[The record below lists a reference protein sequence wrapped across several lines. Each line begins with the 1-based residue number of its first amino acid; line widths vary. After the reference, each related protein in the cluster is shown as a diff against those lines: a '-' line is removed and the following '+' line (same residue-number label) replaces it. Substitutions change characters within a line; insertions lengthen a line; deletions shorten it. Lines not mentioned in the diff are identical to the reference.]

1 MRNRKRRMENFTF
14 YDYRE
19 ICTHLEQMVQKGWML
34 KRIGLFWEY
43 ERIEPARLHLQCLI
57 AGDKEEM
64 RKGRGRLPQDDW
76 KQVCQ
81 SDRMGIYCCD
91 REEAP
96 PFGSTAKEELEAVR
110 GIGIKDIFFQ
120 GSLFLQQPA
129 AGVDFFSSLG
139 RDFTGVL
146 SDGGRLL
153 GGICFLM
160 VVLFAWARQSV
171 IFYGISGQRRRF

>member
-14 YDYRE
+14 YDYRA
-19 ICTHLEQMVQKGWML
+19 ICTHLEQMAQKGWML

-43 ERIEPARLHLQCLI
+43 ERIEPARLHFAVSHCRGI
-57 AGDKEEM
+57 KEEIEE
-64 RKGRGRLPQDDW
+64 KDGGRLPQDGW

-96 PFGSTAKEELEAVR
+96 PFGSTAKEELEAVH
-110 GIGIKDIFFQ
+110 GIGIKRY
-120 GSLFLQQPA
+120 LFSGLLVFAAALLQEWT
-129 AGVDFFSSLG
+129 FFSSLG

-153 GGICFLM
+153 GG
-160 VVLFAWARQSV
+160 SV
-171 IFYGISGQRRRF
+171 F

>member
-43 ERIEPARLHLQCLI
+43 ERIEPARLHFAVSHCRGI
-57 AGDKEEM
+57 KEEIEE
-64 RKGRGRLPQDDW
+64 KDGGRLPQDGW

-81 SDRMGIYCCD
+81 SDRMGIYCCS

-120 GSLFLQQPA
+120 GSLFLQQPCCRS
-129 AGVDFFSSLG
+129 GLFF
-139 RDFTGVL
+139 
-146 SDGGRLL
+146 
-153 GGICFLM
+153 
-160 VVLFAWARQSV
+160 
-171 IFYGISGQRRRF
+171 ISGPGFYRSAV